1 MRGENIFDRFTP
13 WEGKWEVTGLDRSD
27 RSADWS
33 APGSWKSVF
42 SGGSRIIRRN
52 LGSSGPR
59 PDHPNLLCVENHCLA
74 GSSGVTQDD
83 PTLCRKIVQE
93 CFVSEKRV
101 SQVCHLKRM
110 FLLEELMRNNFRVR
124 APCYFQGR

>member
-1 MRGENIFDRFTP
+1 MSFLVVP
-13 WEGKWEVTGLDRSD
+13 
-27 RSADWS
+27 
-33 APGSWKSVF
+33 
-42 SGGSRIIRRN
+42 
-52 LGSSGPR
+52 GSSGGTS
-59 PDHPNLLCVENHCLA
+59 DHPDLLSVENHCLA

-83 PTLCRKIVQE
+83 LTLYKKIVQE

-110 FLLEELMRNNFRVR
+110 FLLEEWMRNNFRVR